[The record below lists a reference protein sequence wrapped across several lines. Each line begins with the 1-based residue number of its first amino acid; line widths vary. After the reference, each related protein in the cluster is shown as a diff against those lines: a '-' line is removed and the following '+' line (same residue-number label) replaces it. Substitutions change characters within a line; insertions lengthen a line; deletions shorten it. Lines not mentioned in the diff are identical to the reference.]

1 MDILGKWV
9 LKAPKLSEPFADVLD
24 DKLWV
29 VAMSQTDEAE
39 ITTTIVDANRRGLFY
54 DLYGRVPPLSK
65 QPPKTA
71 LCAVPAITLKLFVVI
86 IRAINRQKARYL
98 WLFASK
104 WQSTVQVAFL

>member
-54 DLYGRVPPLSK
+54 DVIALRGCYGGVPIFRWILDFRFKTIMAKNQWSNYFI
-65 QPPKTA
+65 PK
-71 LCAVPAITLKLFVVI
+71 ITFK
-86 IRAINRQKARYL
+86 
-98 WLFASK
+98 FAFKSH
-104 WQSTVQVAFL
+104 